1 MTEIRFYHLTKK
13 PLDQALP
20 DLLSRA
26 METGKKI
33 LIQMNDEAQIKPMSD
48 HLWVCRRNGFFP
60 HGIKGDSD
68 AEMYPVWLTSENDNP
83 NKSETLI
90 LTNVADREDAD
101 KFGLVCEMF
110 DGNNPDIVK
119 KARARWKS
127 YKDAGHDLTYY
138 QQTDNGG
145 WEKKA

>member
-60 HGIKGDSD
+60 HGIKGDKD
-68 AEMYPVWLTSENDNP
+68 AEMHPVWLTSENDNP
-83 NKSETLI
+83 NKAETLI
-90 LTNVADREDAD
+90 LTNVADRADTD
-101 KFGLVCEMF
+101 KFGLVCEKTRAMILLITSKPIMAA
-110 DGNNPDIVK
+110 GRK
-119 KARARWKS
+119 KHKVLSCFFHCFR
-127 YKDAGHDLTYY
+127 LV
-138 QQTDNGG
+138 
-145 WEKKA
+145 

>member
-33 LIQMNDEAQIKPMSD
+33 LIQMDDEAQVKPMSD
-48 HLWVCRRNGFFP
+48 HLWVCRRNGFYP
-60 HGIKGDSD
+60 HGIKGDKD
-68 AEMYPVWLTSENDNP
+68 AEMHPVWLTSENDNP
-83 NKSETLI
+83 NKAETLI
-90 LTNVADREDAD
+90 LTNVAGRADTD

-110 DGNNPDIVK
+110 DGNNADIVK
-119 KARARWKS
+119 KARERWKS
-127 YKDAGHDLTYY
+127 YKAAGHDLTYY